1 MSGYAVRK
9 DGQGFRSVDG
19 PAPDPQDSSKLFP
32 DDETEVYSA
41 DLPPSPVALPPTPE
55 ELLIAASLKCDEL
68 LALATL
74 RINPLQD
81 AVDLGDASEA
91 DAALL
96 KLWRQYRVA
105 VNRTS
110 AQPGFPGEIDWPSP
124 PN

>member
-9 DGQGFRSVDG
+9 DGQGYRSVDG
-19 PAPDPQDSSKLFP
+19 PSPDPDDASKLFP
-32 DDETEVYSA
+32 DPKTETYTS
-41 DLPPSPVALPPTPE
+41 DLPPDPVALPPTAE
-55 ELLIAASLKCDEL
+55 ELLSVANSKRDEL

-81 AVDLGDASEA
+81 AVDLGDAS
-91 DAALL
+91 DSDTTLL
-96 KLWRQYRVA
+96 KLWKQYRVA

-110 AQPGFPGEIDWPSP
+110 AQPGFPEEIDWPSP

>member
-19 PAPDPQDSSKLFP
+19 PVPDPQDASKLFP

-41 DLPPSPVALPPTPE
+41 DLPPDPVALPPTPE
-55 ELLIAASLKCDEL
+55 ELVIKANSKRDGL

-81 AVDLGDASEA
+81 AVDLGDASDA
-91 DAALL
+91 DASLL
-96 KLWRQYRVA
+96 KLWKQYRVA
-105 VNRTS
+105 VNRVS
-110 AQPGFPGEIDWPSP
+110 SQVGYPGEIDWPNQPS
-124 PN
+124 